1 MHWIKVFF
9 LVNVCSMIRY
19 EIPND
24 WNARDF
30 ITTTTTF
37 VSTYIAVAFWFIW
50 FYSGLYRAWLEFY
63 IINVKVKKLI
73 GNPEI
78 VVESIFIFIAFF
90 RDFCSPFIWFI
101 LYPFFWTFCSLS
113 ILWSKMLLWTSK
125 NSHFCRQMM
134 YGFATKFQLFKWTHH
149 TQVAKKHFNSWKWC
163 IILPKKKIYPK
174 L

>member
-1 MHWIKVFF
+1 MYALNRSFF

-63 IINVKVKKLI
+63 IISVKVKMLI

-78 VVESIFIFIAFF
+78 VVESIFIFIALCDRFF
-90 RDFCSPFIWFI
+90 SRFLLSIHMVH
-101 LYPFFWTFCSLS
+101 SLS
-113 ILWSKMLLWTSK
+113 FFL
-125 NSHFCRQMM
+125 NV
-134 YGFATKFQLFKWTHH
+134 LFI
-149 TQVAKKHFNSWKWC
+149 KHFVIKDVTLDIQVKIVISVDEWCMDLPQNSSCLNEPTTHK
-163 IILPKKKIYPK
+163 
-174 L
+174 